1 MLTCSHVAAPS
12 SHTFDSKR
20 PESELWEPEEVTNE
34 MDPAE
39 TKWAMFVTMFEGPDV
54 IEEAADFALSHPP
67 NPISKR
73 EVPKTNRFMV
83 AAGGLEQGLN
93 TAVNAA
99 PLMIAPRSI
108 IKCFDAACS
117 NKSFREGLAVEMEE
131 FTKLVFSV
139 ESAAL
144 RHLFLSEGLAR
155 KVPGIDEKPAPLKKI
170 GILGAGLMGASA
182 AMCFVQKGVP
192 VVLKDAKQ
200 EWLDSGMKKIESLW
214 GGQAKRGRLSKDK
227 FKEYMSLLKPTL
239 DYADFKDVDMVIEA
253 VPEIMELKK
262 EVFLDIEKNTKPD
275 ALICTNTSGLNIDD
289 IATVLKD
296 PSRVMGCHFF
306 SPANVMQLLEN
317 VRTSKSSVRTLATGM
332 AMGKLINKKCVM
344 VGNCDGFVGNRMI
357 APYAGEAKMVLEE
370 GATIEQIDKAAVA
383 FGMAMGPMALGDL
396 VGQELFWK
404 QRKAAGDMNKQTKT
418 YYGPY
423 ELTDWLC
430 EQGRFGMKTPD
441 PKIKARAEQ
450 ALITAQLRALKGEAA
465 EGDAFSPRHAVGVA
479 GASPVATKRGWTEAE
494 LPDAAVG
501 LGSPKANTGAPA
513 APEELSALR
522 AHVAELDH
530 EIVQREIV
538 IEELQSKLKTT
549 EDALEKAL
557 LSPAEGGL
565 WKERY
570 QTAQK
575 ENEVRAREVKELKF
589 KMDVKGKEI
598 KLLSQY
604 VRKLEEEARVRDTQR
619 ERLLTDAQI
628 ARSKFKQT
636 ESEQQQLVSRL
647 HGLEDAFARCVGR
660 ITGALTAG
668 VVGVCLDEAQP
679 VPRFVVLTAHP
690 AGNGLLEI
698 FEEPDSHWELCAVE
712 LSPLG
717 VGKKPPVTLD
727 ENTLSLVTCGVLGG
741 GVAPSLASV
750 ASPALKCP
758 DKASFMKWSAAFRNL
773 NLLPAY
779 GAVSGEGA
787 ASPSSPGR
795 GVASPGGFAF
805 GAFGGA
811 SVGVGAL
818 EPKDDALTETRLN
831 SLLAAVE
838 GNSSGEQRLE
848 QRLMTRCCVVVL
860 KVHLPEEQK
869 EHLSLLCYLRAYY
882 AVAAWEEGV
891 HWVNSHGSLMHLY
904 CDTAILG
911 LRIALRMQRLAFE
924 FPNWAADGIE
934 KDLEN
939 CETTFKISGGMEV
952 GSVIPMRG
960 DLFGEPNAAALQWAA
975 AAPPGQL
982 WLSSG
987 ACAAGLEDL
996 ELRKLRDAGCIELA
1010 QKTEQGGSCISVE
1023 VSDSLKLSIPIVRA
1037 NPPGLE
1043 ASVEALGGAEA
1054 PRSQGSF
1061 VVSFYARSVGVE
1073 SRAYRKPIQTLRLLL
1088 KFRDTVRLAVS
1099 RAQGEVCW
1107 CHGQHLCAL
1116 FETSEA
1122 AVLCAD
1128 EAQKEMAL
1136 HNATRKGDV
1145 QLGMVCACDFGD
1157 VFLNGRD
1164 FGGPTLWRAQTLA
1177 EAGKLGEILV
1187 TSEVLNTEDWTTS
1200 APHVELSATRD
1211 CLGATG
1217 PEDYIHYSAE
1227 VDPEVVAKLDE
1238 VRKAKGVVPRAVSDQ
1253 EICERLFYP
1262 LINEGFKILE
1272 EGYVARSNDIDIVY
1286 IYGYGFPPS
1295 KGGPI
1300 FFAEN
1305 YAGFK
1310 TILEKL
1316 KVFDKQ
1322 AKERFTK
1329 NKAYLP
1335 INYFEP
1341 SKLLEACAEK
1351 EGMKA

>member
-1 MLTCSHVAAPS
+1 MSQSPVRVVRVK
-12 SHTFDSKR
+12 SKSDVR
-20 PESELWEPEEVTNE
+20 
-34 MDPAE
+34 A
-39 TKWAMFVTMFEGPDV
+39 FE
-54 IEEAADFALSHPP
+54 
-67 NPISKR
+67 
-73 EVPKTNRFMV
+73 
-83 AAGGLEQGLN
+83 
-93 TAVNAA
+93 
-99 PLMIAPRSI
+99 
-108 IKCFDAACS
+108 
-117 NKSFREGLAVEMEE
+117 
-131 FTKLVFSV
+131 
-139 ESAAL
+139 
-144 RHLFLSEGLAR
+144 
-155 KVPGIDEKPAPLKKI
+155 
-170 GILGAGLMGASA
+170 
-182 AMCFVQKGVP
+182 
-192 VVLKDAKQ
+192 
-200 EWLDSGMKKIESLW
+200 
-214 GGQAKRGRLSKDK
+214 
-227 FKEYMSLLKPTL
+227 
-239 DYADFKDVDMVIEA
+239 
-253 VPEIMELKK
+253 
-262 EVFLDIEKNTKPD
+262 
-275 ALICTNTSGLNIDD
+275 
-289 IATVLKD
+289 D

-441 PKIKARAEQ
+441 PKIKASMASVPDLMAEARAEQ

-479 GASPVATKRGWTEAE
+479 GASPVATKRGWTEE

-549 EDALEKAL
+549 EE
-557 LSPAEGGL
+557 S
-565 WKERY
+565 R
-570 QTAQK
+570 
-575 ENEVRAREVKELKF
+575 R
-589 KMDVKGKEI
+589 
-598 KLLSQY
+598 
-604 VRKLEEEARVRDTQR
+604 ARVRDTQR

-758 DKASFMKWSAAFRNL
+758 DKASFMTLGHRW
-773 NLLPAY
+773 
-779 GAVSGEGA
+779 
-787 ASPSSPGR
+787 R
-795 GVASPGGFAF
+795 GGCRA
-805 GAFGGA
+805 
-811 SVGVGAL
+811 
-818 EPKDDALTETRLN
+818 
-831 SLLAAVE
+831 

-848 QRLMTRCCVVVL
+848 QRLMTRCCVVKL
-860 KVHLPEEQK
+860 QVHLPEEQK

-911 LRIALRMQRLAFE
+911 LRIALRTSDRVE
-924 FPNWAADGIE
+924 FVVV
-934 KDLEN
+934 LE
-939 CETTFKISGGMEV
+939 T
-952 GSVIPMRG
+952 
-960 DLFGEPNAAALQWAA
+960 
-975 AAPPGQL
+975 
-982 WLSSG
+982 
-987 ACAAGLEDL
+987 
-996 ELRKLRDAGCIELA
+996 RKLRDAGCIELA

-1073 SRAYRKPIQTLRLLL
+1073 SRAYRRLAKEEGEKQTGKYGANWDKGREGWMGKPIQTLRLLL

-1145 QLGMVCACDFGD
+1145 QLGMLFCKMVCACDFGD

-1187 TSEVLNTEDWTTS
+1187 TSEVLNTEDTGRTRNRNQDWTTS

-1295 KGGPI
+1295 KGGPM